1 MKQPGF
7 GRPLK
12 LTIGK
17 RSVSSLSP
25 LGSAF
30 NSRPQKSSFFP
41 RQTWNSNCSEKTGL
55 FQFPE
60 LTKPEGFLD
69 LKVECGRKSQ
79 ELVDEAC
86 SHPRERKRIVARVF
100 DELSDELCKVA
111 DMAEFVRLAHPDR
124 VMAAAAENAC
134 IDVSGLVERLNTDI
148 QLFEAL
154 RQSVE
159 GDSDKEFPHEEV
171 DKHVA
176 KLFLL
181 DFYQCGI
188 HLPEGE
194 RERVVELNDS
204 ILQIGQH
211 FAASCHR
218 PRVVKKIDLPSKIRH
233 HFNIDGDN
241 VVLSGLPV
249 DTPHD
254 LAREAGY
261 KIFYWEDPSQEKC
274 LATMLNLRQEL
285 GRLCGYETFAH
296 RAMSESLGGS
306 PSNVSAFL
314 EKLSQALKAQAAKD
328 YDVMLKMKRR
338 ASTLSSTALNVWD
351 IPYFSMQARSQLV
364 ILYFKVINSFL
375 LTKATY

>member
-1 MKQPGF
+1 M
-7 GRPLK
+7 
-12 LTIGK
+12 LT
-17 RSVSSLSP
+17 
-25 LGSAF
+25 
-30 NSRPQKSSFFP
+30 
-41 RQTWNSNCSEKTGL
+41 
-55 FQFPE
+55 
-60 LTKPEGFLD
+60 
-69 LKVECGRKSQ
+69 
-79 ELVDEAC
+79 
-86 SHPRERKRIVARVF
+86 VARVF

-124 VMAAAAENAC
+124 AMAAAAENAC
-134 IDVSGLVERLNTDI
+134 IDVSGLVERLNTDVA
-148 QLFEAL
+148 LFEAL

-159 GDSDKEFPHEEV
+159 GDSDKDFTHEDV

-188 HLPEGE
+188 HLPEAQ

-261 KIFYWEDPSQEKC
+261 KIFYWEDPSQETC
-274 LATMLNLRQEL
+274 LATMLNLRHEL
-285 GRLCGYETFAH
+285 GQLCGYETFAH

-306 PSNVSAFL
+306 PSNISAFL
-314 EKLSQALKAQAAKD
+314 EKLSRELKKQAAKD
-328 YDVMLKMKRR
+328 YDVMLKMKKT
-338 ASTLSSTALNVWD
+338 SSMSPSSSTALNVWD
-351 IPYFSMQARSQLV
+351 VPYFSMQARSQLV
-364 ILYFKVINSFL
+364 SSNQTASFVLKFTFL
-375 LTKATY
+375 LV